1 MITLSFTIF
10 SATNFSY
17 SVITM
22 LVSTGSTNFLTLTL
36 SNGSFYLLLKEIAVF
51 WQVPKTKA
59 FNKQFDNYV
68 AISFSLYFRYARLKI
83 MLTVLRREA
92 VANNQSV
99 SKEMNMHSSF
109 FRTKRY
115 FINPVSCI
123 KRMSKWIVVLV

>member
-1 MITLSFTIF
+1 
-10 SATNFSY
+10 
-17 SVITM
+17 M

-123 KRMSKWIVVLV
+123 KRMSK